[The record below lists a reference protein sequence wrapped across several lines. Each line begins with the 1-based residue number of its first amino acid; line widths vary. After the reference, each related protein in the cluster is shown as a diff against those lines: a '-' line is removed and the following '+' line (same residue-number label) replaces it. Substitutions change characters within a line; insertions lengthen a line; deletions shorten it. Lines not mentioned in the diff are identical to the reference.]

1 MGKCKITIGNKSYQV
16 SLAETEEEQMKGL
29 QGVHTLPE
37 NKKVLFVFEEPGEV
51 GFWMKDTLIPLDIIY
66 INDDDEVIAVEQGVP
81 GDETILEHSDVKYV
95 LEVNK
100 DSGIKIGDELDIE
113 DEENSESEIIGMY
126 VIGPKGE
133 IQMEVDGK
141 ERIFSIEHTKT
152 IIRLSKKAYKSKL
165 DSDYIKLGKKIF
177 KYIEKQDNQADD
189 FVEIKD

>member
-1 MGKCKITIGNKSYQV
+1 MDKCKITIGNKSYQV
-16 SLAETEEEQMKGL
+16 SLAKTEEEQITGL

-37 NKKVLFVFEEPGEV
+37 DEGVLFVFEEPGEV

-66 INDDDEVIAVEQGVP
+66 INDDDEVIAIEQGTP
-81 GDETILEHSDVKYV
+81 GDETILEHPDVKYV

-100 DSGIKIGDELDIE
+100 DSGVKIGDELEIE
-113 DEENSESEIIGMY
+113 DEENRESGIIGMY

-152 IIRLSKKAYKSKL
+152 IIKLSKKAYKSKL

-177 KYIEKQDNQADD
+177 KYIEKQDNQEDD

>member
-37 NKKVLFVFEEPGEV
+37 DEGVLFVFEESGDV

-113 DEENSESEIIGMY
+113 DEESGDSEIIGMY

>member
-1 MGKCKITIGNKSYQV
+1 MDKCKITIGNKSYNV
-16 SLAETEEEQMKGL
+16 SIAKNEEDQIKGL

-37 NKKVLFVFEEPGEV
+37 DEGVLFVFEESGDV

-66 INDDDEVIAVEQGVP
+66 INEDDEVISIEQGVP

-100 DSGIKIGDELDIE
+100 DSGIKVGDELDIE
-113 DEENSESEIIGMY
+113 DEEDSESEIIGMY

-152 IIRLSKKAYKSKL
+152 IIKLSKKAYKSKL

>member
-29 QGVHTLPE
+29 QGIHTLPE
-37 NKKVLFVFEEPGEV
+37 DEGVLFVFEEPGEV

-100 DSGIKIGDELDIE
+100 DSGIKIGDELDIK
-113 DEENSESEIIGMY
+113 DEESSDSEIIGMY

>member
-37 NKKVLFVFEEPGEV
+37 DEGVLFVFEEPGEV

-113 DEENSESEIIGMY
+113 DEESSDSEIIGMY

>member
-1 MGKCKITIGNKSYQV
+1 MDKRKITIGNKSYNV
-16 SLAETEEEQMKGL
+16 SIAKNEEDQIKGL

-37 NKKVLFVFEEPGEV
+37 DEGILFVFEESGDV

-66 INDDDEVIAVEQGVP
+66 INDDDEVISVEQGIP

-100 DSGIKIGDELDIE
+100 DSGIKVGDELDIE
-113 DEENSESEIIGMY
+113 DEEDSESEIIGMY

-152 IIRLSKKAYKSKL
+152 IIKLSKKAYKSKL

>member
-1 MGKCKITIGNKSYQV
+1 MDKCKITIGNKSYNV
-16 SLAETEEEQMKGL
+16 SIAKNEEDQIKGL

-37 NKKVLFVFEEPGEV
+37 DEGVLFVFEESGDV

-66 INDDDEVIAVEQGVP
+66 INDDDEVIAVEQGTP
-81 GDETILEHSDVKYV
+81 GDETILEHPDVKYV

-100 DSGIKIGDELDIE
+100 DSGIKVGDELDIE
-113 DEENSESEIIGMY
+113 DEEDSESEIIGMY

-152 IIRLSKKAYKSKL
+152 IIKLSKKAYKSKL

-177 KYIEKQDNQADD
+177 KYIEKQDNQEDD

>member
-1 MGKCKITIGNKSYQV
+1 MDKCKIAIGNKSYNV
-16 SLAETEEEQMKGL
+16 SIAKNEEDQIKGL

-37 NKKVLFVFEEPGEV
+37 DEGVLFVFEESGDV

-66 INDDDEVIAVEQGVP
+66 INDDDEVISVEQGTP
-81 GDETILEHSDVKYV
+81 GDETILEHPDVKYV

-100 DSGIKIGDELDIE
+100 DSGIKVGDELDIE
-113 DEENSESEIIGMY
+113 DEEDSESEIIGMY

-152 IIRLSKKAYKSKL
+152 IIKLSKKAYKSKL

-177 KYIEKQDNQADD
+177 KYIEKQDNQEDD

>member
-37 NKKVLFVFEEPGEV
+37 DEGILFVFEESGDV

-66 INDDDEVIAVEQGVP
+66 INDDDEVISVEQGIP

-100 DSGIKIGDELDIE
+100 DSGIKVGDELDIE
-113 DEENSESEIIGMY
+113 DEESGDSEIIGMY

>member
-37 NKKVLFVFEEPGEV
+37 DEGVLFVFEEPGDV

-152 IIRLSKKAYKSKL
+152 IIKLSKKAYKSKL

>member
-1 MGKCKITIGNKSYQV
+1 MDKCKITIGNKSYQV
-16 SLAETEEEQMKGL
+16 SLAKTEEEQIKGL

-37 NKKVLFVFEEPGEV
+37 DEGVLFVFEDPGEV

-66 INDDDEVIAVEQGVP
+66 INDDDEVIAVEQGTP
-81 GDETILEHSDVKYV
+81 GDETILEHPDVKYV

-100 DSGIKIGDELDIE
+100 DSGVKIGDELEID

-152 IIRLSKKAYKSKL
+152 IIRLSKKEYKSKL

-177 KYIEKQDNQADD
+177 KYIEKQDNQEDD

>member
-1 MGKCKITIGNKSYQV
+1 MDKCKITIGNKSYNV
-16 SLAETEEEQMKGL
+16 SIAKNEEDQIKGL

-37 NKKVLFVFEEPGEV
+37 DEGVLFVFEESGDV

-66 INDDDEVIAVEQGVP
+66 INDDDEVVAVEQGTP
-81 GDETILEHSDVKYV
+81 GDETILEHPDVKYV

-100 DSGIKIGDELDIE
+100 DSGIKVGDELDIK
-113 DEENSESEIIGMY
+113 DEEDSESEIIGMY

-152 IIRLSKKAYKSKL
+152 IIKLSKKAYKSKL

>member
-37 NKKVLFVFEEPGEV
+37 DEGVLFVFEEPGEV

-113 DEENSESEIIGMY
+113 DEESSESEIIGMY

-152 IIRLSKKAYKSKL
+152 IIKLSKKAYKSKL

-177 KYIEKQDNQADD
+177 KYIEKQDNQVDD

>member
-1 MGKCKITIGNKSYQV
+1 MDKCKITIGNKSYQV
-16 SLAETEEEQMKGL
+16 SLAKTEEEQMTGL

-37 NKKVLFVFEEPGEV
+37 DEGVLFVFEEPGEV

-66 INDDDEVIAVEQGVP
+66 INDDDEVVAVEQGTP
-81 GDETILEHSDVKYV
+81 GDETILEHPDIKYV

-100 DSGIKIGDELDIE
+100 DSGVKIGDELEIE

-152 IIRLSKKAYKSKL
+152 IIKLSKKAYKSKL

-177 KYIEKQDNQADD
+177 KYTEKQDNQEDD

>member
-1 MGKCKITIGNKSYQV
+1 MDKCKITIGNKSYNV
-16 SLAETEEEQMKGL
+16 SIAKNEEDQIKGL

-37 NKKVLFVFEEPGEV
+37 DEGILFVFEESGDV

-66 INDDDEVIAVEQGVP
+66 INDDDEVISVEQGIP
-81 GDETILEHSDVKYV
+81 GDETILENPDVKYV

-100 DSGIKIGDELDIE
+100 DSGIKVGDELDIE
-113 DEENSESEIIGMY
+113 DEEDSESEIIGMY

-152 IIRLSKKAYKSKL
+152 IIKLSKEAYKSKL

-177 KYIEKQDNQADD
+177 KYIEKQDNQEDD

>member
-1 MGKCKITIGNKSYQV
+1 MDKCKITIGNKSYQV
-16 SLAETEEEQMKGL
+16 SLAKTEEEQITGL

-37 NKKVLFVFEEPGEV
+37 DEGVLFVFEEPGEV

-66 INDDDEVIAVEQGVP
+66 INDDDEVVAVEQGTP
-81 GDETILEHSDVKYV
+81 GDETILEHPDIKYV

-100 DSGIKIGDELDIE
+100 DSGVKIGDELEIE

-152 IIRLSKKAYKSKL
+152 IIKLSKKAYKSKL

-177 KYIEKQDNQADD
+177 KYIEKQDNQEDD

>member
-37 NKKVLFVFEEPGEV
+37 DEGVLFVFEEPGEV

-100 DSGIKIGDELDIE
+100 DSGVKIGDELDIE
-113 DEENSESEIIGMY
+113 DEESSESEIIGMY

>member
-1 MGKCKITIGNKSYQV
+1 MDKCKITIGNKSYQV
-16 SLAETEEEQMKGL
+16 SLAKTEEEQITGL

-37 NKKVLFVFEEPGEV
+37 DEGVLFVFEEPDEV

-66 INDDDEVIAVEQGVP
+66 INDDDEVIAVEEGTP
-81 GDETILEHSDVKYV
+81 GDETILEHPDVKYV

-100 DSGIKIGDELDIE
+100 DSGIKIGDELEIE
-113 DEENSESEIIGMY
+113 DEESSESEIIGMY

>member
-1 MGKCKITIGNKSYQV
+1 MDKCKITIGNKSYQV
-16 SLAETEEEQMKGL
+16 SLAKTEEEQMTGL

-37 NKKVLFVFEEPGEV
+37 DEGVLFVFEEPGEV

-66 INDDDEVIAVEQGVP
+66 INDDDEVVAVEQGTP
-81 GDETILEHSDVKYV
+81 GDETILEHPDIKYV

-100 DSGIKIGDELDIE
+100 DSGVKIGDELEIE

-152 IIRLSKKAYKSKL
+152 IIKLSKKAYKSKL

-177 KYIEKQDNQADD
+177 KYIEKQDNQEDD

>member
-1 MGKCKITIGNKSYQV
+1 MDKCKITIGNKSYNV
-16 SLAETEEEQMKGL
+16 SVAKNEEDQIKGL

-37 NKKVLFVFEEPGEV
+37 DEGVLFVFEESGDV

-66 INDDDEVIAVEQGVP
+66 INDDDEVISVEHGIP

-100 DSGIKIGDELDIE
+100 DSGIKVGDELDIKDGE
-113 DEENSESEIIGMY
+113 DSESEIIGMY

-152 IIRLSKKAYKSKL
+152 IIKLSKKAYKSKL

-177 KYIEKQDNQADD
+177 KYIEKQDNQEDD

>member
-37 NKKVLFVFEEPGEV
+37 DEGVLFVFEEPGDV

-113 DEENSESEIIGMY
+113 DEESSDSEIIGMY

-152 IIRLSKKAYKSKL
+152 IIKLSKKAYKSKL

>member
-29 QGVHTLPE
+29 QGVNTLPE
-37 NKKVLFVFEEPGEV
+37 DEGVLFVFEEPGEV

-100 DSGIKIGDELDIE
+100 DSVIKIGDELDIE

>member
-1 MGKCKITIGNKSYQV
+1 MDKCKITIGNKSYNV
-16 SLAETEEEQMKGL
+16 SIAKNEEDQIKGL

-37 NKKVLFVFEEPGEV
+37 DEGVLFVFEESGDV

-66 INDDDEVIAVEQGVP
+66 INDDDEVIAVEQGTP
-81 GDETILEHSDVKYV
+81 GDETILEHPDVKYV

-100 DSGIKIGDELDIE
+100 DSGVKIGDELEIE

-152 IIRLSKKAYKSKL
+152 IIKLSKKAYKCKL

-177 KYIEKQDNQADD
+177 KYIEKQDNQEDD

>member
-37 NKKVLFVFEEPGEV
+37 DEGVLFVFEEPGEV

-100 DSGIKIGDELDIE
+100 DSVIKIGDELDIE

>member
-37 NKKVLFVFEEPGEV
+37 DEGVLFVFEEPGDV

-100 DSGIKIGDELDIE
+100 DSGIKVGDELDIE
-113 DEENSESEIIGMY
+113 DEESGDSEIIGMY

>member
-1 MGKCKITIGNKSYQV
+1 MDKCKITIGNKSYQV

-37 NKKVLFVFEEPGEV
+37 DEGVLFVFEEPGEV

-81 GDETILEHSDVKYV
+81 GDETVLEHSDVKYV

-113 DEENSESEIIGMY
+113 DEESSESEIIGMY

-152 IIRLSKKAYKSKL
+152 IIKLSKKAYKSKL

>member
-37 NKKVLFVFEEPGEV
+37 DEGVLFVFEEPGDV

-113 DEENSESEIIGMY
+113 DEESSESEIIGMY

>member
-37 NKKVLFVFEEPGEV
+37 DEGVLFVFEEPGEV

>member
-1 MGKCKITIGNKSYQV
+1 MDKCKITIGNKSYQV
-16 SLAETEEEQMKGL
+16 SLAKTEEEQITGL

-37 NKKVLFVFEEPGEV
+37 DEGVLFVFEEPGEV

-66 INDDDEVIAVEQGVP
+66 INDDDEVVAVEQGTP
-81 GDETILEHSDVKYV
+81 GDETILEHPDIKYV

-100 DSGIKIGDELDIE
+100 DSGVKIGDELEIE

-152 IIRLSKKAYKSKL
+152 IIKLSKKAYKSKL

>member
-37 NKKVLFVFEEPGEV
+37 DEGVLFVFEEPGDV

-66 INDDDEVIAVEQGVP
+66 INDDDEVIAVEQGIP
-81 GDETILEHSDVKYV
+81 GDETILEHQDVKYV

>member
-1 MGKCKITIGNKSYQV
+1 
-16 SLAETEEEQMKGL
+16 
-29 QGVHTLPE
+29 
-37 NKKVLFVFEEPGEV
+37 
-51 GFWMKDTLIPLDIIY
+51 
-66 INDDDEVIAVEQGVP
+66 
-81 GDETILEHSDVKYV
+81 
-95 LEVNK
+95 
-100 DSGIKIGDELDIE
+100 
-113 DEENSESEIIGMY
+113 MY

>member
-1 MGKCKITIGNKSYQV
+1 MDKCKITIGNKSYQV
-16 SLAETEEEQMKGL
+16 SLAKTEEEQITGL

-37 NKKVLFVFEEPGEV
+37 DEGVLFVFEEPGEV

-66 INDDDEVIAVEQGVP
+66 INDDDEVIAVEQGTP

>member
-1 MGKCKITIGNKSYQV
+1 MDKCKITIGNKSYQV
-16 SLAETEEEQMKGL
+16 SLAKTEEDQIKGL

-37 NKKVLFVFEEPGEV
+37 DEGVLFVFEESGDV

-66 INDDDEVIAVEQGVP
+66 INEDDEVISIEQGVP

-100 DSGIKIGDELDIE
+100 DSGIKVGDELDIE
-113 DEENSESEIIGMY
+113 DEEDSESEIIGMY

-152 IIRLSKKAYKSKL
+152 IIKLSKKAYKSKL

>member
-37 NKKVLFVFEEPGEV
+37 DEGVLFVFEEPGDV

-113 DEENSESEIIGMY
+113 DEESGDSEIIGMY

>member
-37 NKKVLFVFEEPGEV
+37 DEGVLFVFEEPGEV

-100 DSGIKIGDELDIE
+100 DSGIKIGDELDID
-113 DEENSESEIIGMY
+113 DEESSDSEIIGMY

>member
-37 NKKVLFVFEEPGEV
+37 DEGVLFVFEEPGEV

-100 DSGIKIGDELDIE
+100 DSGIKIGDELDID
-113 DEENSESEIIGMY
+113 DEESSESEIIGMY

-133 IQMEVDGK
+133 IQMKVDGK

>member
-37 NKKVLFVFEEPGEV
+37 DEGVLFVFEEPGEV

-152 IIRLSKKAYKSKL
+152 IIKLSKKAYKSKL

>member
-37 NKKVLFVFEEPGEV
+37 DEGVLFVFEEPGEV

-100 DSGIKIGDELDIE
+100 DSGIKIGDELDID
-113 DEENSESEIIGMY
+113 DEESSESEIIGMY

-152 IIRLSKKAYKSKL
+152 IIKLSKKAYKSKL

>member
-37 NKKVLFVFEEPGEV
+37 DEGVLFVFEEPGEV
-51 GFWMKDTLIPLDIIY
+51 GFFFFFTLIPLDIIY
-66 INDDDEVIAVEQGVP
+66 INDDDEVIAVEQCVP
-81 GDETILEHSDVKYV
+81 GDETILEHPDVKYV